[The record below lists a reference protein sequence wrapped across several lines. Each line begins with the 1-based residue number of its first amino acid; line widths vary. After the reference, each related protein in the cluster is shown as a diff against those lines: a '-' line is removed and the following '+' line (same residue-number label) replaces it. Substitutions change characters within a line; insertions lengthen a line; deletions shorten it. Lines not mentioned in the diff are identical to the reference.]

1 MKTNTNKWVMIAVP
15 LVAFQPL
22 GALQGVQEAAPVQRR
37 VEFVEMIPGTPES
50 DAFRFYSST
59 QRNEYVEF
67 NYDEAKAGELGKDY
81 TLEDPLLFFDG
92 RKVTKENWPAPYSES
107 AVRPPFGYVR
117 RTECHGLSP
126 YDWKWAIDFA
136 RRVLP

>member
-1 MKTNTNKWVMIAVP
+1 MIAVS
-15 LVAFQPL
+15 LAALQPL

-37 VEFVEMIPGTPES
+37 VEFIEMIPGTPES

-92 RKVTKENWPAPYSES
+92 RKVTRENWPERRRELLSFFEREVYGRLPPRPS
-107 AVRPPFGYVR
+107 AQVYM
-117 RTECHGLSP
+117 CSP
-126 YDWKWAIDFA
+126 S
-136 RRVLP
+136 